1 MRNTI
6 NSECTTIVQ
15 IENSENREKQTEM
28 VNSGNDDIDL
38 IMKEAQRART
48 LYPKVCCG
56 SVESRNV

>member
-38 IMKEAQRART
+38 IMEEAQRAM
-48 LYPKVCCG
+48 YPKVCCG